1 MTDYDYTIIPEP
13 WSPTRRVTQLGMSMD
28 VYMSY
33 RAADSSGKIVARGLS
48 YEQQRFVKAWCA
60 AFPSVFR

>member
-1 MTDYDYTIIPEP
+1 
-13 WSPTRRVTQLGMSMD
+13 
-28 VYMSY
+28 MSY